1 LPPYPRFPNAGGP
14 ARDGSP
20 DEVVVTHP
28 YHPLRGRSFPFY
40 SRLTT
45 GGVRL
50 VRCVQ
55 EDETLLTLPVAWTS
69 YRAEDDFERA
79 SAGRS
84 PWRVDDLLELRA
96 VVDALL
102 QRGAGHDQK

>member
-1 LPPYPRFPNAGGP
+1 M
-14 ARDGSP
+14 
-20 DEVVVTHP
+20 VITHP
-28 YHPLRGRSFPFY
+28 HHPLRGRSFPFY

-50 VRCVQ
+50 VRCVR
-55 EDETLLTLPVAWTS
+55 EDETLLTLPLAWTS
-69 YRAEDDFERA
+69 YRLADDFERA

-102 QRGAGHDQK
+102 QRGASYDHK

>member
-1 LPPYPRFPNAGGP
+1 MAG
-14 ARDGSP
+14 
-20 DEVVVTHP
+20 EVVVTHP
-28 YHPLRGRSFPFY
+28 HHPLRGRSFPFY
-40 SRLTT
+40 SRVTT

-69 YRAEDDFERA
+69 HRRVDDFERA

-84 PWRVDDLLELRA
+84 LWRADDLSTLRA
-96 VVDALL
+96 MVDSLL
-102 QRGAGHDQK
+102 ERGGFVDHK